1 MNLQWTHD
9 AKFWARKWSTWLA
22 GAAAI
27 VGAYCGASL
36 VAYAVAPDAARAA
49 ISGTE
54 LAWYARG
61 TMISAGITAL
71 IPIVTGLKQKN
82 IPKP

>member
-9 AKFWARKWSTWLA
+9 AKCWARKWSTWLA
-22 GAAAI
+22 GGAAL

-36 VAYAVAPDAARAA
+36 AAYALSPDAARAA

-71 IPIVTGLKQKN
+71 IPLATSIQQKGL
-82 IPKP
+82 PKP